1 MKEKKLYLLLIL
13 TLLLTLLVSCDTP
26 VGNTETDTDATSD
39 ESTENPDEDLS
50 LEERFR
56 NKMLEELNF
65 ARTTPSLY
73 AEERLLTDYEKNT
86 DNGSYLDLKNTSP
99 VNAITLNQDLTE
111 AADGYSKYL
120 AVNNKWGHYENGSP
134 SERCEAAGYDNFS
147 GENIAAAGYFS
158 HNIEN
163 DPENAAIEFI
173 LQWIIDEGVAGVGHR
188 KNILSTSHNVVG
200 IGYHYDSSSTYK
212 NYSVQDFGSK

>member
-1 MKEKKLYLLLIL
+1 MI
-13 TLLLTLLVSCDTP
+13 LLLTYFVSCDTSIGY
-26 VGNTETDTDATSD
+26 VNLT
-39 ESTENPDEDLS
+39 

-65 ARTTPSLY
+65 ARTTPLLY
-73 AEERLLTDYEKNT
+73 AEERLRSDYENKT
-86 DNGSYLDLKNTSP
+86 DNGSYLELKKTSP
-99 VNAITLNQDLTE
+99 VNAITLNQNLTE
-111 AADGYSKYL
+111 AADDYSKYL

-163 DPENAAIEFI
+163 NPEEAAIEFM
-173 LQWIIDEGVAGVGHR
+173 LQWIIDEGVPGVGHR
-188 KNILSTSHNVVG
+188 KNILSNQHNVVG
-200 IGYHYDSSSTYK
+200 IGYHSDESSNYT
-212 NYSVQDFGSK
+212 NYSVQDFGSN